1 MRKCR
6 SNKRKDTP
14 YENVMC
20 KKIIVGSTKKYHGMK
35 RILNLN
41 TNTSLKD
48 IIISPIKSFY
58 KVCFDWFMH

>member
-1 MRKCR
+1 MRIEVILSYSSK
-6 SNKRKDTP
+6 NRKYTP

-20 KKIIVGSTKKYHGMK
+20 KKIMLGSTKKYHGMK

-48 IIISPIKSFY
+48 IYYYNFHHKEFL
-58 KVCFDWFMH
+58 